1 MTERIR
7 KYWPSGLTAL
17 VMKAAFHT
25 DLGVAQHAWQVW
37 QELCDFDNSLWG
49 DVRIASV
56 AYRRLGG
63 ASAAKN
69 LEPRLAGLRRY
80 IWSTGMMRLHS
91 ALPLLQRYAEHELT
105 FVPIKGAVLLAHNQQ
120 ALNDRFIADVD
131 VLVDHAI
138 WEKAIDLALQDGW
151 RTEKGISRDTAVHR
165 MWQTHHSLSLLK
177 GAKGAI
183 DLHYFSLRLNR
194 QRGADAMIWKRAVPG
209 ALGEVPVTLPHPSDH
224 LAITVGHC
232 FLYANPKSHDWVCD
246 ALTTIAMPG
255 FDWSLFTD
263 VVIDRELAAPAIT
276 ALTYLAD
283 ELRIPIPPHERQRL
297 LAHAREPFLDEL
309 GAYWRTYQNRNA
321 AEAHAIYQA
330 EGIRSRKSLQRVPP
344 DPDPPPGVA
353 SETTTRAELATV
365 PLAKKVALPLPSNVG
380 REQAIDYRLV
390 LKIKGLPWR
399 ARMLVILGCLDGV
412 PLEINR
418 WRLHG
423 RWGLRQTL
431 KGRIDGALINGRGID
446 ALWVKASKTAAP
458 GARISEIFE
467 ARIVE
472 G

>member
-1 MTERIR
+1 MTEGIR

-91 ALPLLQRYAEHELT
+91 ALPLLQRYAEQELT
-105 FVPIKGAVLLAHNQQ
+105 FAPIKGAVLLAHNQQ

-131 VLVDHAI
+131 VLVDHAN

-151 RTEKGISRDTAVHR
+151 HAEKGITRDTAVHR

-209 ALGEVPVTLPHPSDH
+209 KLGELPVTLPHPSDH

-255 FDWSLFTD
+255 FDWNIFAD
-263 VVIDRELAAPAIT
+263 AVIDRELAAPAIT

-283 ELRIPIPPHERQRL
+283 ELQIPVPAHERQRL
-297 LAHAREPFLDEL
+297 LAHAREPFLGEL
-309 GAYWRTYQNRNA
+309 AAYSRTYQNRNE
-321 AEAHAIYQA
+321 AEARAIYLA

-344 DPDPPPGVA
+344 DPDTGA
-353 SETTTRAELATV
+353 RETTTRAELADV
-365 PLAKKVALPLPSNVG
+365 PLGKKVALPLPRNVG
-380 REQAIDYRLV
+380 RDQSIDYRLV
-390 LKIKGLPWR
+390 LKIRGLPWPTR
-399 ARMLVILGCLDGV
+399 VLVVLGCLDGV

-418 WRLHG
+418 WRLQG

-431 KGRIDGALINGRGID
+431 KGQIDGALINGRGID
-446 ALWVKASKTAAP
+446 ALWVKVSRKAQRSIRVS
-458 GARISEIFE
+458 GFFE
-467 ARIVE
+467 TRIVD